1 MVPSRAASNTKYI
14 DAVGRI
20 VMGGAHLYPEMQLRA
35 PVVALAELQRY
46 RFVEK
51 ETERAFADTSQVRK
65 AAIMTRVMGLIHE
78 LCKSGIHSTKRDIFY
93 TDVKLFKKQD
103 ESDGKT

>member
-1 MVPSRAASNTKYI
+1 MLSAASSW
-14 DAVGRI
+14 AVRT
-20 VMGGAHLYPEMQLRA
+20 LCC
-35 PVVALAELQRY
+35 ALQSYFHPLTVTQ
-46 RFVEK
+46 VHWCLCTEK
-51 ETERAFADTSQVRK
+51 ETERVFSKTSEVRK

-103 ESDGKT
+103 ESDGEAIADP

>member
-1 MVPSRAASNTKYI
+1 MKRCLCT
-14 DAVGRI
+14 
-20 VMGGAHLYPEMQLRA
+20 
-35 PVVALAELQRY
+35 
-46 RFVEK
+46 EK
-51 ETERAFADTSQVRK
+51 ETERVFSKTSEVRK

-103 ESDGKT
+103 ESDGRPLP